1 MQLTPN
7 YKLKKPEGTD
17 PVDIQDFN
25 DNADLIDA
33 ALKKKAESSGGD
45 ISGMTVKTLDDIT
58 TEFPVP
64 VAGESTKTFLGK
76 VKKFFS
82 DTKNWMTGVCLIGQI
97 VNNCVTNNAKLPLSA
112 AQGKVL
118 MDLYTVLN
126 TNLVSYLKTQGAQ
139 VFGTGS
145 TGWNSTKRTAY
156 VTQNLMVPT
165 ITGYA
170 PIGVLQWALGSDTD
184 ENYKYVSVSKIN
196 IMGNG
201 KLEVGIVNNS
211 DYDATNLLLYV
222 VFLYVK
228 SL

>member
-17 PVDIQDFN
+17 QVDIQDFN

-33 ALKKKAESSGGD
+33 ALKKKSDSAGGD
-45 ISGMTVKTLDDIT
+45 ISEMTIKTLETTT

-76 VKKFFS
+76 VKKFFE

-126 TNLVSYLKTQGAQ
+126 TKIIKAPDYKNYKSVSLPFTAPNDGYICGGIYSLGTTACYIYVNSTQ
-139 VFGTGS
+139 V
-145 TGWNSTKRTAY
+145 GWNHSGGGSNTASPFMYPLSKGDIVTAIGYDQFRAYFIYTK
-156 VTQNLMVPT
+156 
-165 ITGYA
+165 
-170 PIGVLQWALGSDTD
+170 
-184 ENYKYVSVSKIN
+184 
-196 IMGNG
+196 
-201 KLEVGIVNNS
+201 
-211 DYDATNLLLYV
+211 
-222 VFLYVK
+222 
-228 SL
+228 